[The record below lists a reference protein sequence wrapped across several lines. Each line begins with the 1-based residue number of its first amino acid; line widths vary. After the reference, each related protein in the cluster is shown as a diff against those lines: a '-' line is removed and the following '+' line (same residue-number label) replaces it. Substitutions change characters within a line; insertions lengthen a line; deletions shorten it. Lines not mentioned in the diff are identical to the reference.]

1 MIQHFTKIQKKLYFS
16 HIFFLSAFPEVMTG
30 AGLEDVRRGV
40 CDLYKRYAYRKC
52 QLVAE
57 GKKSEGVGEEGKH

>member
-1 MIQHFTKIQKKLYFS
+1 MKQNIFLQKYKKIIFLP
-16 HIFFLSAFPEVMTG
+16 HFFLSAFPEVMTG

-57 GKKSEGVGEEGKH
+57 GKK

>member
-1 MIQHFTKIQKKLYFS
+1 M
-16 HIFFLSAFPEVMTG
+16 
-30 AGLEDVRRGV
+30 

-57 GKKSEGVGEEGKH
+57 AKKSEGVGGGG

>member
-1 MIQHFTKIQKKLYFS
+1 M
-16 HIFFLSAFPEVMTG
+16 
-30 AGLEDVRRGV
+30 

-57 GKKSEGVGEEGKH
+57 GKKSEGVEGGGGKTLRR